1 MYGSV
6 PVILNLHHFKRDS
19 YIAGR
24 MSGLNYR
31 WKAEDTVAVTHLA
44 HTLGVK
50 IQESAF
56 RGRDSIAAIE
66 SFLFDFFS
74 IYAIIHKLEIYLADN
89 MTTV

>member
-1 MYGSV
+1 MFETV

-19 YIAGR
+19 YIACR

-31 WKAEDTVAVTHLA
+31 WKAEDSVAVTHLA

-56 RGRDSIAAIE
+56 RGRGFY
-66 SFLFDFFS
+66 SFYRIFFVLFWRLLCYYS
-74 IYAIIHKLEIYLADN
+74 
-89 MTTV
+89 

>member
-1 MYGSV
+1 MYGTIL
-6 PVILNLHHFKRDS
+6 VILNLHHFKRDS

-56 RGRDSIAAIE
+56 RGMGFY
-66 SFLFDFFS
+66 SFYRIFF
-74 IYAIIHKLEIYLADN
+74 
-89 MTTV
+89 V

>member
-1 MYGSV
+1 MYGQIL
-6 PVILNLHHFKRDS
+6 VILNLHHFKRDS

-24 MSGLNYR
+24 MSGLKYR

-56 RGRDSIAAIE
+56 RGNGFY
-66 SFLFDFFS
+66 SFYRIFF
-74 IYAIIHKLEIYLADN
+74 
-89 MTTV
+89 V

>member
-1 MYGSV
+1 
-6 PVILNLHHFKRDS
+6 
-19 YIAGR
+19 

-56 RGRDSIAAIE
+56 RGRDSIVAIE
-66 SFLFDFFS
+66 SFLFDFFRPCS
-74 IYAIIHKLEIYLADN
+74 ILYDSSLARKAPGILELDAGRAVISTPFQKGHKG
-89 MTTV
+89 